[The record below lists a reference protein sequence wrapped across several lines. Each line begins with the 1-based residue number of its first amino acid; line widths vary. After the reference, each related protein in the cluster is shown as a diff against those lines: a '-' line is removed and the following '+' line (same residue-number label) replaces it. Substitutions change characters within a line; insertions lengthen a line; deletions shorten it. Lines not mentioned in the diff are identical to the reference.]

1 MKINLKYFYATVL
14 TFLFN
19 VWAFAGL
26 DDGGGDTPPT
36 PGPPENVGSPA
47 SPIDMYIPVLILAA
61 VVFAIWYVRRNR
73 LKNA

>member
-1 MKINLKYFYATVL
+1 MRINIKYIYATVL

-19 VWAFAGL
+19 VLIFAA
-26 DDGGGDTPPT
+26 DDWEGGGDPPPPT
-36 PGPPENVGSPA
+36 EGDGTLA

>member
-19 VWAFAGL
+19 VVVFSQW
-26 DDGGGDTPPT
+26 DNGGGDVPPNP
-36 PGPPENVGSPA
+36 PGPGDGSPA